1 MKKHSKKF
9 LELMQRTEKIDEV
22 FHFTEDEIKFL
33 GDEDLLA
40 FGKKFPDEAHYY
52 ITGNRLFLTIKNF
65 ERNTVNGMM
74 NLKKKMALKKVYKS
88 VTLE

>member
-9 LELMQRTEKIDEV
+9 LELMQRTEKIDEI

-40 FGKKFPDEAHYY
+40 LGKKFPDASHYY
-52 ITGNRLFLTIKNF
+52 MLTWQ
-65 ERNTVNGMM
+65 
-74 NLKKKMALKKVYKS
+74 
-88 VTLE
+88 